1 VKREPSITPNERPP
15 DSVSTLDERDL
26 IARVQ
31 AQLPPP
37 PNWLLVGIGDD
48 AAVVEPERN
57 RLEVLSV
64 DAVVDGVHFD
74 RRFTPPEA
82 IGHRALA
89 VNLSDLAAMGASP
102 RLALL
107 SMALPPTLPIRDFDA
122 IVASIVQLA
131 GEHRLHVVGGNLTR
145 TPGPLAIDVTVL
157 GSVKRRQALTR
168 RGAKLDDAVYV
179 TGTLGAA
186 AAGLQMLQQGAAPG
200 GDCVHRYLFPA
211 PRMRFGQLLARNKAA
226 SSCMDLSDGL
236 SDGLQ
241 QIAAASGVGMTIDAS
256 ALPIDPGARQ
266 WFTQEGIDPVSAAVA
281 GGDDYE
287 LIFTARPR
295 TRGRLRS
302 VLNHAGLPATRIG
315 TCTADPAVVIRVARD
330 GVTEDRSLAAFDR
343 GFRHFR

>member
-1 VKREPSITPNERPP
+1 MKREPSITPNERPL
-15 DSVSTLDERDL
+15 DSVADLEERDL
-26 IARVQ
+26 IARIQ
-31 AQLPPP
+31 AQLPSSPD
-37 PNWLLVGIGDD
+37 WLLVGVGDD
-48 AAVVEPERN
+48 AAVVEPDRN
-57 RLEVLSV
+57 RLEVLTV

-107 SMALPPTLPIRDFDA
+107 SMALPSTLALTDFDA
-122 IVASIVQLA
+122 IIGAIVRLA
-131 GEHRLHVVGGNLTR
+131 NTHRLHVVGGNLTR
-145 TPGPLAIDVTVL
+145 TPGPLTIDITLL

-168 RGAKLDDAVYV
+168 SGAKLDDEVYV
-179 TGTLGAA
+179 TGTIGAA

-200 GDCVHRYLFPA
+200 GDCANRYLFPE
-211 PRMRFGQLLARNKAA
+211 PRVRFGQLLARNKAA

-236 SDGLQ
+236 ADGLEQ
-241 QIAAASGVGMTIDAS
+241 LAAASGIGIAVDAA

-266 WFTQEGIDPVSAAVA
+266 WFTNAGGDPTSAALK

-295 TRGRLRS
+295 LRGRLRS
-302 VLNHAGLPATRIG
+302 VLRHAGLPATRIG
-315 TCTADPAVVIRVARD
+315 ICTADPAVVVRVERN
-330 GVTEDRSLAAFDR
+330 GTTENRPLAAFDR